1 MILIFG
7 GAYQGK
13 LAFAA
18 VKYGFLETEILSVE
32 GKNLDFSKRV
42 LYGLENFTH
51 ACALEGTD
59 PVNVFRECRE
69 KWQDKILVI
78 QDMST
83 GVVPLSA
90 EIRAWRQ
97 ENGRLCQYLSR
108 EAEEV
113 YRVLCGLG
121 QRLK

>member
-13 LAFAA
+13 LDFAA
-18 VKYGFLETEILSVE
+18 EKFHVPAKEIFSAE
-32 GKNLDFSKRV
+32 GKNLDFSKRI

-51 ACALEGTD
+51 ACARDGTD
-59 PVNVFRECRE
+59 PVETLRGCRE
-69 KWQDKILVI
+69 MWQDKILII

-83 GVVPLSA
+83 GVVPMSA
-90 EIRAWRQ
+90 ETRAWRQ

-108 EAEEV
+108 EATEV

-121 QRLK
+121 RRIQ

>member
-18 VKYGFLETEILSVE
+18 EKFGVPETEISSVE
-32 GKNLDFSKRV
+32 GKSLNFSGRI

-51 ACALEGTD
+51 ACVQDGTD
-59 PVNVFRECRE
+59 PVEAFRECRE
-69 KWQDKILVI
+69 KWQDKILII

-83 GVVPLSA
+83 GVVPMSA

-121 QRLK
+121 QRIK